1 MSTQVALNSIHL
13 TMSEIKTNLVKYQN
27 FIRLIREF
35 FYSRKIV
42 EVKTPSLLSTP
53 TSDVYIDSI
62 GVEVNDGIQK
72 ANKRYLHTSPEIE
85 MKRLLLKGSGDI
97 FQISQVYRDNEQGS
111 LNSNEFSMLEFYR
124 LGFGM
129 HQLIDEVIEL
139 LIALG
144 HSTDVEKVSYS
155 DAFIQN
161 SGIDILNT
169 DFDDLKSIAKS
180 HGLNSDFHWI
190 EDLQTLLFVH
200 LIEPKIAQIPICIIY
215 DYPKDQA
222 ALAQING
229 SVAQRFELY
238 INGVEIANGYQELQ
252 SREDYR
258 FRFNNELIKRK
269 KLSKITPLIDKQFLN
284 ELKDGGLPYC
294 SGVAIGIERLFSA
307 KSL

>member
-1 MSTQVALNSIHL
+1 
-13 TMSEIKTNLVKYQN
+13 MSEIKTNLVKYQN

-155 DAFIQN
+155 D
-161 SGIDILNT
+161 
-169 DFDDLKSIAKS
+169 
-180 HGLNSDFHWI
+180 
-190 EDLQTLLFVH
+190 
-200 LIEPKIAQIPICIIY
+200 
-215 DYPKDQA
+215 
-222 ALAQING
+222 
-229 SVAQRFELY
+229 
-238 INGVEIANGYQELQ
+238 
-252 SREDYR
+252 
-258 FRFNNELIKRK
+258 
-269 KLSKITPLIDKQFLN
+269 
-284 ELKDGGLPYC
+284 
-294 SGVAIGIERLFSA
+294 
-307 KSL
+307 